1 MQVINLIALGDTSG
15 SGELEFSEFV
25 LMLTGATTSLTAQI
39 RGQLSE
45 IREVPQEGVTKGA
58 W

>member
-1 MQVINLIALGDTSG
+1 MINLIALGDTSG